1 MSSDFKKLN
10 LDRSL
15 LKDAIQS
22 YWSSNECAQGN
33 YLESSFNRH
42 KATYIKNDCEVMV
55 EFIFINDGT
64 TTIHTKIGKNQ
75 EVGKQ
80 LAAYLKDELV
90 SDSRKSVNFTIKNI
104 GGEVFD
110 DLLTFLQ
117 ELDNEAS
124 QLSAISL
131 ESLTEDA
138 IKKAAKVRTQYKDLL
153 TLTHY
158 KTRNKLLIQGK
169 PLYAYAQ
176 VSYFLSEYTDLDG
189 FLDIVYRGEA
199 DPGKVDVVD
208 KNTIETEL
216 RALLPSAY
224 NELGEGILKLIST
237 SYALR
242 EASLDLPDY
251 SCYVFPVLRALEGV
265 IKRLLATKDIYLER
279 RPVGKVFQPARD
291 DSSKTHIVNQEYRLR
306 FSDSKLCDALEIC
319 YNRYNQQRNRLFHID
334 DLTDDSMFIST
345 RDKAVENINEV
356 IGIIESAY
364 KKII

>member
-1 MSSDFKKLN
+1 MYSDIVVSMNEDFQTVSSDFKKLN

-15 LKDAIQS
+15 LEDAIQS
-22 YWSSNECAQGN
+22 YWSNNECVQSK
-33 YLESSFNRH
+33 YLKSSSSRH
-42 KATYIKNDCEVMV
+42 KATYVENDCEVMV
-55 EFIFINDGT
+55 EFIFLKDGT
-64 TTIHTKIGKNQ
+64 TTINTKIGKSQ
-75 EVGKQ
+75 EVGEQ

-90 SDSRKSVNFTIKNI
+90 NDSRKSVNFTIKNI

-199 DPGKVDVVD
+199 DPDKVNVD
-208 KNTIETEL
+208 KDTIETEL
-216 RALLPSAY
+216 RVLLPSAY
-224 NELGEGILKLIST
+224 DELGEGIL
-237 SYALR
+237 
-242 EASLDLPDY
+242 
-251 SCYVFPVLRALEGV
+251 
-265 IKRLLATKDIYLER
+265 
-279 RPVGKVFQPARD
+279 
-291 DSSKTHIVNQEYRLR
+291 N
-306 FSDSKLCDALEIC
+306 
-319 YNRYNQQRNRLFHID
+319 
-334 DLTDDSMFIST
+334 
-345 RDKAVENINEV
+345 
-356 IGIIESAY
+356 
-364 KKII
+364 